1 MPEVRFKIVPP
12 VRTVA
17 FLREAAGTLPLVP
30 GSVEDCCSRI
40 RDGTAVTSRDEA
52 REYLTFLQALGLVA
66 ETDRGFHRVRDAP
79 DDEELTEAFRERVF
93 GAREV
98 LGALSDEPRTVEE
111 SFDALRDEIPRWERD
126 RYEDWESEWRER
138 TERLLGWAETFGL
151 VAEGDG
157 QFRAKH

>member
-12 VRTVA
+12 VRTVG
-17 FLREAAGTLPLVP
+17 FLREAAETLPLVP

-66 ETDRGFHRVRDAP
+66 ETDRGFHRVRDGP
-79 DDEELTEAFRERVF
+79 GDEDLSVAFRERVF

-98 LGALSDEPRTVEE
+98 LDCVATEPRTVEE
-111 SFDALRDEIPRWERD
+111 AFDALRDEIPRWERD
-126 RYEDWESEWRER
+126 RHEDWEAEWRER
-138 TERLLGWAETFGL
+138 TERLLGWAAVFGL
-151 VAEGDG
+151 VTESDG
-157 QFRAKH
+157 QYRATQ